1 MIAGLVVAGP
11 AAKTY
16 LIRVAGDTLANFGVG
31 EPIDDPQITLFRGS
45 DRLRANDDWDHPQA
59 HQPMLR
65 ELMAELGA
73 FALTD
78 RQESAMLVTLTPG
91 PYTVIVEGFEGS
103 EGVGIVELYEVPTE

>member
-1 MIAGLVVAGP
+1 
-11 AAKTY
+11 
-16 LIRVAGDTLANFGVG
+16 
-31 EPIDDPQITLFRGS
+31 
-45 DRLRANDDWDHPQA
+45 
-59 HQPMLR
+59 MLR